1 MVEHYLDK
9 VVVTGSSPVVTTIT
23 IKSTLK
29 YEVESKKRILLEV
42 IAIKQNNV
50 IIDMQSAEEQ
60 NIDISNAEKI
70 DFDNSADSLKILRH
84 SAAHLLAQALKE
96 LYKEV
101 KFFVGP
107 VIEDGFYYDFRIDTK
122 IGDMDLKS
130 IEKKMKELVKKKYE
144 ITKYTIT
151 KKEALEK
158 FKNDDLK
165 LEVLKAIPKD
175 VKVGIYK
182 QGEFEDLCRGPH
194 LPNVKYL
201 KFFKLTRIAGAYLAG
216 DEKNEMLTRIYGTAF
231 ATKESLKEHLLM
243 IEEAKKRDHRKL
255 GNELKLFTFDEE
267 VGAGLPIWLPN
278 GARLRSKLETLLFK
292 SHRKRG
298 YEPVRGPEILKSEV
312 WKISGH
318 YDNYGENMYFTKI
331 DDIEY
336 GIKPMNC
343 LGHIK
348 VFQSEI
354 RSYRDLPLKFFE
366 YGIVHRHE
374 KSGVLHGLF
383 RVREFTQ
390 DDAHIFCTPEQ
401 IKENVIEVLSF
412 AQDIM
417 KSFGFEYEMEV
428 STKPTKAIGE
438 DEIWEKATKGL
449 MDALDENGLS
459 YGIDEGGGAFYGP
472 KIDIK
477 ITDALKRKWQCGT
490 IQVDFNLPERF
501 ELEYTDK
508 NNEKVRPVMIHRA
521 ILGSFERFIGI
532 LTEHCAGEF
541 PFFISPVQVAL
552 IPIAK
557 SHLEYAKKLQNELI
571 ELDIDSKILSKNES
585 LNKRVRI
592 AEKQKIPL
600 LVILGDEEIKTN
612 SIALRDRM
620 TRKQYNMTKIKFK
633 TLLKEKMDGVIF

>member
-1 MVEHYLDK
+1 
-9 VVVTGSSPVVTTIT
+9 
-23 IKSTLK
+23 
-29 YEVESKKRILLEV
+29 LEV
-42 IAIKQNNV
+42 IAIKKDDTL
-50 IIDMQSAEEQ
+50 IDLQSAEEQ
-60 NIDISNAEKI
+60 NININDYEKI
-70 DFDNSADSLKILRH
+70 DFDNSENSLEILRH
-84 SAAHLLAQALKE
+84 SAAHLMAQAIKE
-96 LYKEV
+96 LYPEAD
-101 KFFVGP
+101 FFVGP
-107 VIEDGFYYDFRIDTK
+107 VIEDGFYYDFRVDTK
-122 IGDMDLKS
+122 ISNSDLKN
-130 IEKKMKELVKKKYE
+130 IEKKMKELVKKKFSIE
-144 ITKYTIT
+144 KYIIT
-151 KKEALEK
+151 KKEALKK
-158 FKNDDLK
+158 FKDDDLK
-165 LEVLKAIPKD
+165 LEVLKRIPED
-175 VKVGIYK
+175 AKVGIYK
-182 QGEFEDLCRGPH
+182 QGNFEDLCRGPH
-194 LPNVKYL
+194 LPNIKYI
-201 KFFKLTRIAGAYLAG
+201 KFFKLTRVAGAYLGG
-216 DEKNEMLTRIYGTAF
+216 DEKNEMLIRIYGTAF

-267 VGAGLPIWLPN
+267 VGGGLPIWLPN
-278 GARLRSKLETLLFK
+278 GAKLRSKLESLLFK

-298 YEPVRGPEILKSEV
+298 YEPVRGPEILKSEA
-312 WKISGH
+312 WKVSGH
-318 YDNYGENMYFTKI
+318 YDNYGENMYFTVI

-348 VFQSEI
+348 VFQSEV

-366 YGIVHRHE
+366 YGVVHRHE

-412 AQDIM
+412 VDDIM
-417 KSFGFEYEMEV
+417 KSFDFEYEMEV
-428 STKPTKAIGE
+428 STKPTKAIGK

-449 MDALDENGLS
+449 KDALDENGIK
-459 YGIDEGGGAFYGP
+459 YGVDEGGGAFYGP

-501 ELEYTDK
+501 ELEYTDT

-541 PFFISPVQVAL
+541 PFFIAPIQVAL
-552 IPIAK
+552 IPIAE
-557 SHLEYAKKLQNELI
+557 SHLKYAKKLQNELR
-571 ELDIDSKILSKNES
+571 ELDIDSEILSKNES
-585 LNKRVRI
+585 LNKRVRT

-600 LVILGDEEIKTN
+600 LIILGDEEIKTN
-612 SIALRDRM
+612 SVALRDRT
-620 TRKQYNMTKIKFK
+620 TRKQYNISQSEFKI
-633 TLLKEKMDGVIF
+633 LLKEKMDGVIF